1 MKLEITGSRPLFIGA
16 YYRAREDD
24 LMGLQE
30 LKKSVSMVMDH
41 SDNIWVLGD
50 FNLPKLDWPDCEPSI
65 RPNCSFKQVYDHF
78 MEFILDSNFTQVV
91 TQPTRLNNTLD
102 LFLTTNPTLVNEV
115 KVQPD
120 LADHDM
126 VSAESLLKPAVHK
139 QKPRKTYL
147 FRKADWQT
155 LKQKMKR
162 YQESFLLD
170 SLGKSVEELWHDF
183 TNTLNQLCEEC
194 IPSKLIRGK
203 SSLPWITQEIK
214 RMIRKRDSLYTQY
227 KKSENEKIRDQFQ
240 SLRQKIKK
248 KIKQSYNGYLN
259 DLLGLTG
266 DSGICDKKKLF
277 SFFEKLKARPG
288 RHTSPERK

>member
-1 MKLEITGSRPLFIGA
+1 
-16 YYRAREDD
+16 
-24 LMGLQE
+24 
-30 LKKSVSMVMDH
+30 
-41 SDNIWVLGD
+41 
-50 FNLPKLDWPDCEPSI
+50 
-65 RPNCSFKQVYDHF
+65 
-78 MEFILDSNFTQVV
+78 
-91 TQPTRLNNTLD
+91 
-102 LFLTTNPTLVNEV
+102 
-115 KVQPD
+115 
-120 LADHDM
+120 M

-194 IPSKLIRGK
+194 IPSKFIRGK
-203 SSLPWITQEIK
+203 SSLPLITQEIK
-214 RMIRKRDSLYTQY
+214 HMIRKRDSLYTQY

-259 DLLGLTG
+259 DLFGLSG

-277 SFFEKLKARPG
+277 SFLKNSRRDQEGIPPLKENDTLYTDTPAKANLCNRQFQSVFTKKSPLSLSRLAQMKVQDLVDEGSLPSESVQDSNLNSIPVIPDIEISLNGLLKLLKK
-288 RHTSPERK
+288 PETR